1 MSKKSLWLESILFL
15 AFISLFFILN
25 IATPDKEFSELEN
38 RYLQQTPKFSFAS
51 LASGKFTADFETY
64 TTDQFPFRDTWTTM
78 KARSE
83 LAVGKTQNKS
93 VYLCVDENTVIEQ
106 FVAPEQSVLDNN
118 MVALNKLKE
127 NTDAEVYFA
136 LIPGKGQVWSSLLPE
151 GAPYDSEK
159 DVIDYS
165 YNQTDVNSIDM
176 LSALGKHSGEYI
188 YYRTDHH
195 WTSLGAYYGYC
206 AIASAMGL
214 DVSPIDQYTGR
225 RTVSDSFYGTTYSSS
240 GFSWIKPDSIE
251 IFVEEPENID
261 VKTYITEDATSGALY
276 DFNFLEKKDKYSMF
290 LGGNAPLH
298 EISTGNKGPS
308 LLIVRDSYAD
318 SLVPFLLEDFSQIYV
333 LDLRYYR
340 ASLSD
345 YIAENEIDNVLVC
358 YSVSTFCT
366 DINLFLLGR

>member
-1 MSKKSLWLESILFL
+1 MSKKSLWVESILFL
-15 AFISLFFILN
+15 GFISLFFVLN
-25 IATPDKEFSELEN
+25 IVTPDKEFSELEN
-38 RYLQQTPKFSFAS
+38 RYLQQAPKFSFAD
-51 LASGKFTADFETY
+51 LASGKFTSDFETY

-83 LAVGKTQNKS
+83 LAVGKTQNNS
-93 VYLCVDENTVIEQ
+93 VYLCEDENTVIEQ

-118 MVALNKLKE
+118 MAALNKLKE

-151 GAPYDSEK
+151 NAPYDSEK

-165 YNQTDVNSIDM
+165 YAQTDTNRIDM
-176 LSALGKHSGEYI
+176 LSPLTEHSDEYI

-195 WTSLGAYYGYC
+195 WTSLGAYYGYS
-206 AIASAMGL
+206 AIASSMGL
-214 DVSPIDQYTGR
+214 DVNSIAYYTDR
-225 RTVSDSFYGTTYSSS
+225 RTVSDSFYGTTFSSS

-251 IFVEEPENID
+251 IFVDEPENVDI
-261 VKTYITEDATSGALY
+261 KTYITEEATGGALY
-276 DFNFLEKKDKYSMF
+276 DFSFLEKKDKYSLFM
-290 LGGNAPLH
+290 GGNAPLH
-298 EISTGNKGPS
+298 EISTGNEGPS

-340 ASLSD
+340 ASLSE
-345 YIAENEIDNVLVC
+345 YIAENDIDNVLIC
-358 YSVSTFCT
+358 YSVANFCT